1 MAIPIQESCLSPV
14 FCCYQLVYDISNM
27 SRLEVILRVRGLLR
41 VRGRDGTS
49 TQQNGVAV
57 YSQSHISHF
66 KSHVIS

>member
-27 SRLEVILRVRGLLR
+27 SRLEVILRVRG
-41 VRGRDGTS
+41 RDGTS
-49 TQQNGVAV
+49 TLQNGVAV